1 MRHDPNLVS
10 HLHVATTF
18 LNPHFQI
25 LLLSI
30 FPLSFSFLLMV
41 QAKRAIFQQN
51 HPLTIKLKSSN
62 FVNTKLLIHE
72 TNKTIKEVKRKRLKK
87 LLKKKKTLTKTHQD
101 LGVNHGKIIFI
112 LVRALF
118 FYAQQHLLLFLLRAF
133 LFIYF

>member
-87 LLKKKKTLTKTHQD
+87 KKTLTKTHQD

-118 FYAQQHLLLFLLRAF
+118 FYAQWHLLPFLLRAF